1 MSHSV
6 FKDQKII
13 FNVICF
19 AFEASL
25 SALKR
30 RVRYV
35 IDSLSSTAFF
45 KLFFRTIYST
55 FSALPKHRFLRWSGG
70 QGRSYR
76 LYRQPRF
83 SIIFRT
89 ISRSNSAN
97 FAARFVVNKAGDST
111 HIKKPRNFFLSFFF
125 IRLRRQPHIDEI
137 RHAIP
142 ICYGAMSPISERVNR
157 AVAFGEGGSHSGSHR
172 DT

>member
-1 MSHSV
+1 MMFVSHSV
-6 FKDQKII
+6 IKDQKII
-13 FNVICF
+13 FNV
-19 AFEASL
+19 SSTRL

-35 IDSLSSTAFF
+35 IDNRSSTALF

-70 QGRSYR
+70 QGKS
-76 LYRQPRF
+76 LTHCRQPRF

-89 ISRSNSAN
+89 ISHSNSAN

-111 HIKKPRNFFLSFFF
+111 HKINPSNPFLQKKNLSANTPTKPPFLQRKTGILPVHSAEKKA
-125 IRLRRQPHIDEI
+125 P
-137 RHAIP
+137 
-142 ICYGAMSPISERVNR
+142 NR
-157 AVAFGEGGSHSGSHR
+157 
-172 DT
+172 